1 MGAPTPPLTTGRD
14 LSQTMSRMLLLFIAV
29 FFLNLIPAFA
39 PPTWMVFSYLG
50 FRSPSLNLPL
60 LGAIGASAATSGRLV
75 LARLSDRIVRRRF
88 LSEASKRNIDVLR
101 ERLEWRRK
109 LTFSIFL
116 FYAFSPLPSN
126 YLFISYGLTTMDLK
140 LVAIPFFLGRWVSY
154 SFWGFTSAALAR
166 RISLESTDALAYL
179 SWYFIGS
186 QTLILCLIYL
196 FTRVDWNLLLTKKI
210 LRLLPR
216 GSKVASV
223 PHGR

>member
-1 MGAPTPPLTTGRD
+1 
-14 LSQTMSRMLLLFIAV
+14 MSRMLLLFLAV
-29 FFLNLIPAFA
+29 FFLNLVPAFA

-60 LGAIGASAATSGRLV
+60 LGAIGAAAATSGRLV
-75 LARLSDRIVRRRF
+75 LAKLSDRIVRRKF

-101 ERLEWRRK
+101 ERLERRRK

-126 YLFISYGLTTMDLK
+126 YLFISYGLTTMDLR

-154 SFWGFTSAALAR
+154 TFWGFTSATVAR
-166 RISLESTDALAYL
+166 RIAVGSTDALSYL

-196 FTRVDWNLLLTKKI
+196 FTRIDWQHLLTHKR
-210 LRLLPR
+210 LRLVPR
-216 GSKVASV
+216 GEKA
-223 PHGR
+223 PALPDGR